1 MRRGDEY
8 RIGERQEQSFERAV
22 DYYHRAA
29 RRNYAPAQYMMG
41 IMYESGHGVP
51 QSYKEAAKWYE
62 KAFNQGYRRATSA
75 MAFLWE
81 SGLGVKRSRS
91 LAIEHYSTA
100 AEGGDPVLR
109 RRQDGD
115 EREEAFARFVEEPV
129 VAGEGRDGDADRP
142 AGARMKRRRPVA
154 LREVDRPRVPHELR
168 VRVRQQ
174 DALARRHPR
183 LEPGRRLGRRR
194 GRTARHRQTG
204 GGAQDER
211 RKNARHGGDCSGT
224 EHRLQRGKGRG
235 RIRAGRPFCRPFY
248 HGTWQNEC
256 NIYGTFCIPENR

>member
-100 AEGGDPVLR
+100 AEGGDLR
-109 RRQDGD
+109 AYNNLGLIYRDRNGSEHNDHGAVVFFQKGNIQEFYPCQCNLASMYEKGLDVKRDCETASTLFKKGAD
-115 EREEAFARFVEEPV
+115 KQNTVTIAPGQQFNIFVTKPISF
-129 VAGEGRDGDADRP
+129 G
-142 AGARMKRRRPVA
+142 
-154 LREVDRPRVPHELR
+154 
-168 VRVRQQ
+168 
-174 DALARRHPR
+174 
-183 LEPGRRLGRRR
+183 
-194 GRTARHRQTG
+194 
-204 GGAQDER
+204 
-211 RKNARHGGDCSGT
+211 
-224 EHRLQRGKGRG
+224 
-235 RIRAGRPFCRPFY
+235 I
-248 HGTWQNEC
+248 
-256 NIYGTFCIPENR
+256 